1 MKKYYKLV
9 ISLFLVIFV
18 TISFK
23 LVTKTVDDHKASIS
37 TSQFY
42 TDDGLGSVAANDYAE
57 AQSSKYD
64 KVTILITILDVALMG
79 IAILLII
86 SSIIDS
92 IKFRDPF
99 STEDDPTDNPR
110 SSYGK

>member
-1 MKKYYKLV
+1 M
-9 ISLFLVIFV
+9 ISLFLVVFV
-18 TISFK
+18 TVSFK
-23 LVTKTVDDHKASIS
+23 LVTNVVDQHKASIS
-37 TSQFY
+37 TNQFY
-42 TDDGLGSVAANDYAE
+42 TDDGLGSVAANDYVE

-86 SSIIDS
+86 SSIVDS

-99 STEDDPTDNPR
+99 SNEDDSTDKQR